1 MVWLVESENECSME
15 DYAKDLNIN
24 SFVEEGIGEEWREW
38 LGRKG
43 GGGGEEK
50 KNCFF

>member
-1 MVWLVESENECSME
+1 MESENECSME

-24 SFVEEGIGEEWREW
+24 SFVEEGTGEEWREW

-43 GGGGEEK
+43 EWLGRKWGGGGG
-50 KNCFF
+50 